1 MALPYVAHQV
11 AGAMVLA
18 AMRTCDLVK
27 IPPDAWYCESSTI
40 VAVMPSATLGLSK
53 GLWRGAG
60 ERFFLGSNRR
70 SIAGFLLPLFP
81 SPRASLLPSASS
93 AF

>member
-60 ERFFLGSNRR
+60 ERCFLGSGQ
-70 SIAGFLLPLFP
+70 SQVFYCLSSLLL
-81 SPRASLLPSASS
+81 ALLPSAPS